1 MNNKPMKMEDLVH
14 DTSFFVTCRG
24 AEALQMNNKPM
35 KMEDL
40 VYDTSFVVPCRGAEA
55 LWMNNKPMKM
65 EDLVYDD
72 QIYQRLQQQEEGLE
86 TVLKMEVF
94 DEDQILPPG

>member
-1 MNNKPMKMEDLVH
+1 MNEQQSYEDGGF
-14 DTSFFVTCRG
+14 SSWYKFF
-24 AEALQMNNKPM
+24 
-35 KMEDL
+35 
-40 VYDTSFVVPCRGAEA
+40 VPCRGVEA
-55 LWMNNKPMKM
+55 LQMNNKPMKM

>member
-1 MNNKPMKMEDLVH
+1 MIQV
-14 DTSFFVTCRG
+14 FF
-24 AEALQMNNKPM
+24 
-35 KMEDL
+35 
-40 VYDTSFVVPCRGAEA
+40 VPCRGAEA